1 MAGAGGGG
9 VVSWRLW
16 AKVQRLYQKREGNR
30 GSVVIG
36 GSAIA
41 EVNVAP
47 FTVGGRFAR
56 T

>member
-1 MAGAGGGG
+1 MAVAGGGG
-9 VVSWRLW
+9 VVSWRVW
-16 AKVQRLYQKREGNR
+16 EKVQRLYQKREGNR
-30 GSVVIG
+30 GSAVVG

-47 FTVGGRFAR
+47 FTVGGRFAS